1 LSNRL
6 QDKVALITGASRG
19 IGRATA
25 LAFAAE
31 GSSVIV
37 NYNASAPAAD
47 EVVRL
52 IAEGGHEAAAIKADV
67 TNRDQVDALTSAALQ
82 RFGRID
88 VLVNNAGIGIRG
100 DTLTMSLDDLD
111 AMMAVNVKGVI
122 HCVQAIAPHMIQRG
136 GGSIVNIASI
146 AGLGTALSGNTPYA
160 ASKAALIGLTRRF
173 ALDLGDHGINVNT
186 ICPGVIITDMTRGTE
201 TAQYANVIRHSMLGR
216 VGRPEE
222 IAGPAVFLA
231 SAEAAFMTGQV
242 ITIDGGRTD
251 FLSHSA

>member
-1 LSNRL
+1 MNRL
-6 QDKVALITGASRG
+6 QDKVALITGSSRG

-31 GSSVIV
+31 GASVVV
-37 NYNASAPAAD
+37 NYNASAAAAD

-52 IAEGGHEAAAIKADV
+52 IAERGSEAAAIQADV
-67 TNRDQVDALTSAALQ
+67 TNRAQVDAMTVAALE

-136 GGSIVNIASI
+136 GGAIVNIASI

-201 TAQYANVIRHSMLGR
+201 TALYANVIRHSMLGR

>member
-31 GSSVIV
+31 GASVVV

-52 IAEGGHEAAAIKADV
+52 IAEGGHEAAAIQADV
-67 TNRDQVDALTSAALQ
+67 ANRGQVDALTAAALD

-122 HCVQAIAPHMIQRG
+122 HCVQAVAPHMIQRG
-136 GGSIVNIASI
+136 GGAIVNIASI

-186 ICPGVIITDMTRGTE
+186 ICPGVIITDMTRTE
-201 TAQYANVIRHSMLGR
+201 TAQYANVIRRSMLGR

-242 ITIDGGRTD
+242 ITVDGGRTD

>member
-1 LSNRL
+1 MNRL
-6 QDKVALITGASRG
+6 QDKVALITGSSRG

-31 GSSVIV
+31 GASVVV
-37 NYNASAPAAD
+37 NYNASAAAAD

-52 IAEGGHEAAAIKADV
+52 IAERGSEAAAIQADV
-67 TNRDQVDALTSAALQ
+67 TNRAQVDAMTVAALE